1 VTGRPRPG
9 RAGGGDRAPGP
20 VRRPGA
26 NAARDISLGR
36 CSHARLGGPDD
47 AGGAGGGGGD
57 SGDGTASLPFFF
69 LHAPAWACRRA
80 LVRSHFAPRPTGS
93 GGRRPASRGILATGG
108 SSVRVARYVTH
119 GGTRPPRTLRLRC
132 SGQANK

>member
-1 VTGRPRPG
+1 MRE
-9 RAGGGDRAPGP
+9 GP
-20 VRRPGA
+20 EGV
-26 NAARDISLGR
+26 
-36 CSHARLGGPDD
+36 
-47 AGGAGGGGGD
+47 D

-69 LHAPAWACRRA
+69 HAPAWACRRA

-93 GGRRPASRGILATGG
+93 GGRRASRGILATGG

>member
-1 VTGRPRPG
+1 MTYRLDSAATRGWADRTMREGRRG
-9 RAGGGDRAPGP
+9 TRE
-20 VRRPGA
+20 
-26 NAARDISLGR
+26 SE
-36 CSHARLGGPDD
+36 RL
-47 AGGAGGGGGD
+47 AF
-57 SGDGTASLPFFF
+57 LFFF
-69 LHAPAWACRRA
+69 HASAWACRRA

-93 GGRRPASRGILATGG
+93 GGRRASRGILATGG